1 MAFADGTAPLSQA
14 TSNFCGGGL
23 VGPSNA
29 LPATSST
36 TMAANQVT
44 ICSKYQIYT

>member
-1 MAFADGTAPLSQA
+1 MAFADGTVPLSQA

-29 LPATSST
+29 LTATTSM